1 MKRFTYNDIDFSLEN
16 ADGRWSISYTKP
28 NGKQGFVGA
37 GLFKELPE
45 SEIEAKA
52 RGLVKAIFP
61 VGIRIVGP
69 DTTHPNLIGDL
80 KIIGPDVT
88 HPNFIYWDKESS
100 SSPK

>member
-1 MKRFTYNDIDFSLEN
+1 MKSFTYNDIDFSLEN
-16 ADGRWSISYTKP
+16 ANGRWTIGYTQP
-28 NGKQGFVGA
+28 NGKQGLVGA
-37 GLFKELPE
+37 GLFAGLAE

-69 DTTHPNLIGDL
+69 DTAHPNLIGDL
-80 KIIGPDVT
+80 KIVGPDVT